1 MSLRR
6 HWWLGVLAGLV
17 AFALVATAAFLIL
30 RPRLA
35 EARTGDQSILSA
47 LGSPDGHN
55 ELAAVLVERGR
66 PARYAGIGAN
76 EHRPFETGSNG
87 KTMTG
92 MLLADAVERGE
103 ISLEDRLDRWVPE
116 LAGAVAGELTLE
128 SLATHR
134 SGLPRDGAHSKF
146 ALCWV
151 VGTNCVD
158 ADEEV
163 LLEDLAA
170 ATLDANITVVYSNL
184 GAGALGLALTR
195 ATAMPYGQL
204 AERLTNPLGMTETRV
219 QTPETG
225 PLAPR
230 GYQPWGIRP
239 ENWVMDAY
247 QPVGGYV
254 STASDMGKYLQG
266 VLEGTAI
273 GMDATR
279 QRVEWLEQP
288 PVGNVRSAGVALFW
302 ITGTLDGRP
311 ILYHTGGTGGYR
323 SAMMIDPDRGR
334 AAMVL
339 SNVNEPVGGLTE
351 RVLLAP

>member
-1 MSLRR
+1 VI
-6 HWWLGVLAGLV
+6 VLAGV
-17 AFALVATAAFLIL
+17 MALALMATAAYLIA

-35 EARTGDQSILSA
+35 ETRAGDQAILNA

-66 PARYAGIGAN
+66 PARYAGIGAD
-76 EHRPFETGSNG
+76 EQRPFETGSNG

-92 MLLADAVERGE
+92 MLLGDAVERGE
-103 ISLEDRLDRWVPE
+103 ISLGDRLDRWVPE
-116 LAGAVAGELTLE
+116 LAGAAVGEVTLE
-128 SLATHR
+128 LLASHR

-158 ADEEV
+158 AEEEV
-163 LLEDLAA
+163 LLEDLTA
-170 ATLDANITVVYSNL
+170 ATLDTPNEVVYSNL

-195 ATAMPYGQL
+195 ATAMPYTQL
-204 AERLTNPLGMTETRV
+204 AERLTNPLGMTETHV
-219 QTPETG
+219 QTTETG

-254 STASDMGKYLQG
+254 STASDMGKYLRA
-266 VLEGTAI
+266 VLDGTAI

-279 QRVEWLEQP
+279 QRAEWLDQP
-288 PVGNVRSAGVALFW
+288 PVGNVKSDGVALFW
-302 ITGTLDGRP
+302 INGTLDGRP

-339 SNVNEPVGGLTE
+339 SNVNKPVGGLTE

>member
-1 MSLRR
+1 MI
-6 HWWLGVLAGLV
+6 VLAGVV
-17 AFALVATAAFLIL
+17 ALALIATAAYLIA

-35 EARTGDQSILSA
+35 DTRAGDQAILNA
-47 LGSPDGHN
+47 LGSPAGYN
-55 ELAAVLVERGR
+55 ELAAVLVEQGR
-66 PARYAGIGAN
+66 PARYAGIGAD

-116 LAGAVAGELTLE
+116 LTGAAVGGVTLE
-128 SLATHR
+128 SLASHR
-134 SGLPRDGAHSKF
+134 SGLPRDGAQSQF
-146 ALCWV
+146 TFCWV
-151 VGTNCVD
+151 VGTNCMD
-158 ADEEV
+158 ADEEA
-163 LLEDLAA
+163 LLEDLIA
-170 ATLDANITVVYSNL
+170 ATLDTSDRVVYSNL
-184 GAGALGLALTR
+184 GAGALGLALSR
-195 ATAMPYGQL
+195 AAAMPYAKL
-204 AERLTNPLGMTETRV
+204 AERLTTPLGMTETRV
-219 QTPETG
+219 QTPQTG

-239 ENWVMDAY
+239 QNWVMDAY

-254 STASDMGKYLQG
+254 STASDMGKYLQA
-266 VLEGTAI
+266 VLDGTAV

-279 QRVEWLEQP
+279 QRAEWLDQP

-339 SNVNEPVGGLTE
+339 SNVNRPVGGLTE